1 MNYFKDTIFPIV
13 IFLKVENDIMFEY
26 SLEKL
31 W

>member
-1 MNYFKDTIFPIV
+1 MNYFKDRIFPIV
-13 IFLKVENDIMFEY
+13 IFLNVENDIMFEY